1 MIYGVFS
8 DIHANFEALRMVL
21 GFYEKNKVEY
31 FIYCGDLVGYGP
43 QPQECVQ
50 ALMAL
55 KDFRAVLGN
64 HDAAVAGRMDMKW
77 FNPNALAAIEFAR
90 KNLSGA
96 SLAFL
101 AALPE
106 RLETP
111 EFTMVHGSPRKPL
124 TEYLLGESQF
134 LDNLKLWTVSPCFV
148 GHTHMPAYF
157 RQDAAGFPDSDFLGP
172 MQRMAV
178 GGGRFMFN
186 PGSVGQPRD
195 NDPRASCAIYDT
207 GKKVFE
213 VFRVPYDIEKTCRLI
228 NEFKLPAIL
237 GERLAF
243 GF

>member
-1 MIYGVFS
+1 MLYGVFS
-8 DIHANFEALRMVL
+8 DVHANLDAFKAVL
-21 GFYEKNKVEY
+21 GFYEKNKVEH
-31 FIYCGDLVGYGP
+31 FLCCGDLVGYGP
-43 QPQECVQ
+43 QPRECVEL
-50 ALMAL
+50 AAAL
-55 KDFRAVLGN
+55 KDFRSVLGN
-64 HDAAVAGRMDMKW
+64 HDAAVIGRMDMKW

-90 KNLSGA
+90 KKISGA

-106 RLETP
+106 KMETP

-124 TEYLLGESQF
+124 TEYLLGENQF
-134 LDNLKLWTVSPCFV
+134 LDNLKLLKVSPCFM

-157 RQDAAGFPDSDFLGP
+157 RQDAAGLPESDFLAP
-172 MQRMAV
+172 LRRMTASA
-178 GGGRFMFN
+178 GRFMLN

-213 VFRVPYDIEKTCRLI
+213 VFRVPYDIAKTRRLI